1 MKSLHIYIIGLLL
14 SYCFTLQA
22 QTDTLRVPTVNR
34 FQRYLDKTTSSKA
47 YQMTFI
53 GVPLIAGGLII
64 KSEDSKFR
72 SLRNEYLPTFRY
84 HYDDYLQYLPAVA
97 MVGMK
102 IGGVKGRS
110 SWGRMLV
117 SDAFAVAIM
126 AGTVNALKAG
136 TQVKRP
142 DGSNNHSFPSGHTAT
157 AFMTATMMH
166 KEYGGRSPW
175 YSIGAYSVATATGI
189 TRQMNNKH
197 WLSDVLVGAG
207 IGILSTELGYFLADL
222 IFKEKGITHYPIH
235 ETFSKAYRP
244 SFVGLYLGLNIMP
257 GSSRLSNGSSLS
269 LSTGTNAGLEGAYFF
284 SPFWGIGARASA
296 TNMPASVDGKP
307 ESESVEFFTSV
318 AGPYFSYPM
327 SSRWLAGSKA
337 LVGYTYYSKS
347 QLSKIQIGNT
357 GGLTLGT
364 GLSLTYLAKQNLG
377 VRFCL
382 DYNLLPSMDARVNQ
396 MEHLLTAGGAVNI
409 MF

>member
-1 MKSLHIYIIGLLL
+1 MTNVYKSVVLFLFCCVNL
-14 SYCFTLQA
+14 LQA
-22 QTDTLRVPTVNR
+22 QSDTLRGIPPSR

-197 WLSDVLVGAG
+197 WLSDIMVGAG

-222 IFKEKGITHYPIH
+222 IFKEKGITRYPIH
-235 ETFSKAYRP
+235 TTFSKEHRP

-257 GSSRLSNGSSLS
+257 GSSLLSNGSSLS

-347 QLSKIQIGNT
+347 QLSNIQVGNT
-357 GGLTLGT
+357 GGVSLAT
-364 GLSLTYLAKQNLG
+364 GLSLTFLAKQNLG

-382 DYNLLPSMDARVNQ
+382 DYNLLPSMDKQVNQ
-396 MEHLLTAGGAVNI
+396 MEHLLTMGGAVNI